1 VLISSGVDTFSKLT
15 FDKTRKNLQEAGVP
29 IYAIGLMQALR
40 IMSEGRM
47 GAIQE
52 MDFLQAD
59 NQMKTFAAETG
70 GQAFFPRFM
79 GEFGG
84 IFQQI
89 HQALR
94 NQYVLTYSSSNKA
107 HDGTYRKIKVQL
119 VDHDGNPVALKD
131 EKGKPMKYTVVAKAG
146 YKAPRAVE

>member
-1 VLISSGVDTFSKLT
+1 
-15 FDKTRKNLQEAGVP
+15 
-29 IYAIGLMQALR
+29 
-40 IMSEGRM
+40 
-47 GAIQE
+47 
-52 MDFLQAD
+52 
-59 NQMKTFAAETG
+59 MKTFATETG
-70 GQAFFPRFM
+70 GQAFFPRFV

-89 HQALR
+89 HESLR
-94 NQYVLTYSSSNKA
+94 NQYVLTYAPSNKA

-131 EKGKPMKYTVVAKAG
+131 EKGKPMKYTVVAKTG